1 MPCPE
6 IEFFIFGEAV
16 HPLDKI
22 VQFVHVDRDL
32 FLTDKLNCY
41 ISPDKTYVKIPE
53 NYPGISIDDF
63 YGLLCAGKAVDLFT
77 IEKNT
82 ESLSNKTIWEY
93 QRLIRSVLTVAE
105 KQMLVPYNAAF
116 KATPPKLT
124 KKDVTA
130 ISLKSQKRRQLSV

>member
-16 HPLDKI
+16 RPLDKI
-22 VQFVHVDRDL
+22 VQLIHVDPDL
-32 FLTDKLNCY
+32 LLTDKLNCY
-41 ISPDKTYVKIPE
+41 INPDNTYVKILE

-82 ESLSNKTIWEY
+82 KPLSNKAIWGV
-93 QRLIRSVLTVAE
+93 SKT
-105 KQMLVPYNAAF
+105 
-116 KATPPKLT
+116 T
-124 KKDVTA
+124 
-130 ISLKSQKRRQLSV
+130 SLCFL